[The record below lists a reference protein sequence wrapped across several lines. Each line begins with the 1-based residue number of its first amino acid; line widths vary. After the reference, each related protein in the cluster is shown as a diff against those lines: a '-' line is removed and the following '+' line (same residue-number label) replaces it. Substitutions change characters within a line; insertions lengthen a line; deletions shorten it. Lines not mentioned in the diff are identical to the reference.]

1 MNSPRIIAI
10 VFAVTLF
17 NFASAMAQW
26 SGGESIPP
34 PLPTG
39 MDPNS
44 LGGTID
50 YSALQLSGPN
60 GGGPIN
66 EALQQP
72 LAEISTMEEQAVA
85 WYRQYPWMWI
95 PWTGWTNFIEFGLN
109 GSSGNSDTTSM
120 QTGADL
126 SRKTDIYTFAI
137 DIDYQRTQAGGV
149 ETQNNGRLNADYDR
163 LLGDTLWSAFAK
175 LGLEYDEFKAFDARV
190 NLNSGLGYYWLRNDA
205 STLVTRFGA
214 GASRE
219 IGGPA
224 DEWVP
229 EAMFGYEASHQL
241 TERQKIKGKIEY
253 FPEWSNFDNFR
264 LVSDVSW
271 EILLDGVNNLSLKLA
286 ATNRYDS
293 TPQGADPNDLFY
305 SALLLWKF

>member
-1 MNSPRIIAI
+1 MNSLRIIAI
-10 VFAVTLF
+10 VIAFTFVNL
-17 NFASAMAQW
+17 ASTKAQC
-26 SGGESIPP
+26 SGGEAVPP
-34 PLPTG
+34 PLPAG
-39 MDPNS
+39 LDPNAI
-44 LGGTID
+44 GTAID
-50 YSALQLSGPN
+50 YEALQLSGPN

-66 EALQQP
+66 EALQQS
-72 LAEISTMEEQAVA
+72 LTEISPIEEQAVA

-95 PWTGWTNFIEFGLN
+95 PWTGWTNSIEFGLN

-126 SRKTDIYTFAI
+126 SRKTDLYTFAI
-137 DIDYQRTQAGGV
+137 DIDYQRTEAAGT

-163 LLGDTLWSAFAK
+163 LLGDTLWSAFGK
-175 LGLEYDEFKAFDARV
+175 FGLEYDEFKAFDARV
-190 NLNSGLGYYWLRNDA
+190 NLNSGLGYYWLRNDT
-205 STLVTRFGA
+205 SNLVTRFGA

-219 IGGPA
+219 IGGPE

-229 EAMFGYEASHQL
+229 EAMFGYETSHQL

-271 EILLDGVNNLSLKLA
+271 EILLDGVDNLSLKLA